1 MKNQTS
7 YQTKED
13 HFVRTSQVQV
23 EMKVGTNMRDREIVI
38 EIGMIV
44 EPLER
49 RERLTITGMSLPRAP
64 KTQRNRR

>member
-1 MKNQTS
+1 
-7 YQTKED
+7 
-13 HFVRTSQVQV
+13 
-23 EMKVGTNMRDREIVI
+23 MKVGTNMRDRETVI